1 MVHVIPVDMGDHVV
15 KSSPR
20 NASERKNEQEETTQV
35 ENAKEKRDSL
45 KYKKRALILILIFL
59 LLEIG
64 LEGTTKI
71 PTIVYSETGKVLLLL
86 SFEKLMTKWEPAKRV
101 TSHKYLRVWQ
111 KLAPGSRGKNDAC

>member
-1 MVHVIPVDMGDHVV
+1 MSKKKPHKWKML
-15 KSSPR
+15 KR
-20 NASERKNEQEETTQV
+20 RETV
-35 ENAKEKRDSL
+35 SK
-45 KYKKRALILILIFL
+45 ALILILIFL

-71 PTIVYSETGKVLLLL
+71 PTIVYSETGKVLLLLL

-111 KLAPGSRGKNDAC
+111 KLAPGSRGKKKGDACYAGGFGLLI